1 MTISDRNSPPINTQ
15 INTQR
20 LVTDVLV
27 IGGGTAGTMAGIKAK
42 QTNPDREVL
51 ILEKANIRRSGAIAM
66 GMDGVNTAVIPG
78 NSTPEQYVREV
89 TIANDGI
96 VEQQTVYQ
104 TGKLGFEVIQE
115 LESWGVKFQKNAQ
128 GEYDLKQVHRVG
140 KYVLPMPEGKDLK
153 TILAR
158 QVKRHKV
165 RVTNRVMATR
175 VLVEGGRAI
184 GAVGFDVRSG
194 DFVVIQAKAV
204 ILCTGASGRLGLPAS
219 GYLYG
224 TYENPTNA
232 GDGYSMAY
240 HAGAELSNIECFQI
254 NPLIKDYN
262 GPACAYVAGPFGA
275 HTVNAEGHRFINCD
289 YWSGQMM
296 LEVWKELNSGKGPVQ
311 LKMTHL
317 DPDTIAEIEAIM
329 WSNERPSRERFHAG
343 RGEDYRTHGVEM
355 NISEIGL
362 CSGHSASGV
371 WVNER
376 AETTVAGL
384 YAAGDMASVPHNY
397 MIGAFVFGRIAG
409 IEGMKYSENLEH
421 LEPNPEFLA
430 AEKARIYAPLTRP
443 NGIPH
448 TQVEYKLR
456 RFVNDYL
463 QPPKSTN
470 KMEIGLK
477 VFDRYQETL
486 DLMGAQ
492 DPHELMRCMEVHFI
506 RDCAEMA
513 ARASLFRK
521 ETRWGLYHYR
531 LDYPEKNN
539 DEWFCHVNLKKNLE
553 GEMVLFKRD
562 ISPYIIPVDVQQ
574 EIYDVAVR

>member
-1 MTISDRNSPPINTQ
+1 MNTQ
-15 INTQR
+15 WMK
-20 LVTDVLV
+20 TDVLV
-27 IGGGTAGTMAGIKAK
+27 IGGGTAGTMAAIKAK
-42 QTNPDREVL
+42 QANPEGDVL
-51 ILEKANIRRSGAIAM
+51 VLEKANIRRSGAIAM

-78 NSTPEQYVREV
+78 NSTPEQYVREI

-96 VEQQTVYQ
+96 LNQKAVYQ
-104 TGKLGFEVIQE
+104 TGKLGYETIQE
-115 LESWGVKFQKNAQ
+115 LESWGVKFQKDTHGN
-128 GEYDLKQVHRVG
+128 YDLKQVHRVG

-153 TILAR
+153 QILAR
-158 QVKRHKV
+158 QVKRHKAN
-165 RVTNRVMATR
+165 VTNRVMATR
-175 VLVEGGRAI
+175 VLVREGRAV
-184 GAVGFDVRSG
+184 GAVGFDVRNG
-194 DFVVIQAKAV
+194 DFVIIQAKAV
-204 ILCTGASGRLGLPAS
+204 ILCTGACGRLGLPAS

-240 HAGAELSNIECFQI
+240 HAGAELTNIECFQI
-254 NPLIKDYN
+254 NPLMKDYN
-262 GPACAYVAGPFGA
+262 GPACAYVASPFGA
-275 HTVNAEGHRFINCD
+275 YTANAEGHRFISCD

-317 DPDTIAEIEAIM
+317 DEDTISEIESIL
-329 WSNERPSRERFHAG
+329 WSNERPSRGRFHAA
-343 RGEDYRTHGVEM
+343 RGENYRTHGVEM

-371 WVNER
+371 WVNEK
-376 AETTVAGL
+376 AETTVPGL

-397 MIGAFVFGRIAG
+397 MIGAFVFGRLAG
-409 IEGMKYSENLEH
+409 ENAVDYVRDLEH
-421 LEPNPEFLA
+421 VDPDRDFLE
-430 AEKARIYAPLTRP
+430 AERKRVYAPLEQP

-456 RFVNDYL
+456 RLVNDYL
-463 QPPKSTN
+463 QPPKVDH
-470 KMEIGLK
+470 KMEIGLRK
-477 VFDRYQETL
+477 FVQYNESL
-486 DLMGAQ
+486 NLMGAC

-513 ARASLFRK
+513 ARASLYRR
-521 ETRWGLYHYR
+521 ESRWGLYHYR

-539 DEWFCHVNLKKNLE
+539 EEWLCHVNLKKSE
-553 GEMVLFKRD
+553 SEEMYLFKRPIEPYVIDVD
-562 ISPYIIPVDVQQ
+562 IEK

>member
-1 MTISDRNSPPINTQ
+1 MQTFLAMQSSEIKEQEIIADI
-15 INTQR
+15 
-20 LVTDVLV
+20 V
-27 IGGGTAGTMAGIKAK
+27 IVGGGTAGTMAAIKAK
-42 QTNPDREVL
+42 QANPENKVL

-78 NSTPEQYVREV
+78 NSTPEQYVKEI

-96 VEQQTVYQ
+96 VNQDAVYQ
-104 TGKLGFEVIQE
+104 TGKLGYECIKE
-115 LESWGVKFQKNAQ
+115 LESWGVKFQKDNY
-128 GEYDLKQVHRVG
+128 GNYDLKQVHRVG

-153 TILAR
+153 KILTR

-165 RVTNRVMATR
+165 TITNRIMATR
-175 VLVEGGRAI
+175 VLVRNGRAS
-184 GAVGFDVRSG
+184 GVVGFDVRNG
-194 DFVVIQAKAV
+194 DFVSIQSKAV
-204 ILCTGASGRLGLPAS
+204 ILCTGACGRLGLPAS

-240 HAGAELSNIECFQI
+240 HAGAELTNIECFQI

-262 GPACAYVAGPFGA
+262 GPACAYVASPFGA
-275 HTVNAEGHRFINCD
+275 YTANAEGNRFVNCD

-296 LEVWKELNSGKGPVQ
+296 LEVWKELQSGKGPVN

-317 DPDTIAEIEAIM
+317 DEDTISEIESIL
-329 WSNERPSRERFHAG
+329 WTNERPSRGRFHKG
-343 RGEDYRTHGVEM
+343 RDEDYRTHGVEM

-371 WVNER
+371 WVNGN
-376 AETTVAGL
+376 AETTVPGL

-409 IEGMKYSENLEH
+409 LNATEYIKKCDH
-421 LEPNPEFLA
+421 LRPDREFVE
-430 AEKARIYAPLTRP
+430 AEKERVYEPLNNP
-443 NGIPH
+443 DGIPH
-448 TQVEYKLR
+448 TQMEYKLR

-463 QPPKSTN
+463 QPPKTEN
-470 KMEIGLK
+470 KMSVGLNH
-477 VFDRYQETL
+477 FLQYRDTL
-486 DLMGAQ
+486 NMMGAR

-513 ARASLFRK
+513 ARASLYRK
-521 ETRWGLYHYR
+521 ESRWGLYHYR
-531 LDYPEKNN
+531 LDFPEKSN
-539 DEWFCHVNLKKNLE
+539 DEWFCHVNLKKDDSGHMKAFQRPVE
-553 GEMVLFKRD
+553 
-562 ISPYIIPVDVQQ
+562 PYIVDVDVDR
-574 EIYDVAVR
+574 EVYDVAVR

>member
-1 MTISDRNSPPINTQ
+1 VNIQYLKTDF
-15 INTQR
+15 
-20 LVTDVLV
+20 LVV
-27 IGGGTAGTMAGIKAK
+27 GGGTAGTMAGIKAK
-42 QTNPDREVL
+42 QASPESDVL

-78 NSTPEQYVREV
+78 NSTPEQYVREI

-96 VEQQTVYQ
+96 VNQKAVYE
-104 TGKLGFEVIQE
+104 TGRLGFEVIQE
-115 LESWGVKFQKNAQ
+115 LESWGVKFQKDHEGN
-128 GEYDLKQVHRVG
+128 YDLKQVHRVG

-153 TILAR
+153 KILAR

-165 RVTNRVMATR
+165 NVTNRVMATR
-175 VLVEGGRAI
+175 VMVQNGRVT
-184 GAVGFDVRSG
+184 GAVGFDVRNG

-204 ILCTGASGRLGLPAS
+204 VLCTGACGRLGLPAS

-240 HAGAELSNIECFQI
+240 HAGAELTNIECFQI

-262 GPACAYVAGPFGA
+262 GPACAYVASPFGA
-275 HTVNAEGHRFINCD
+275 YTANAEGHRFISCD

-296 LEVWKELNSGKGPVQ
+296 LEVYKELNSGKGPVH
-311 LKMTHL
+311 LKMYHL
-317 DPDTIAEIEAIM
+317 DDDTINEIETILWA
-329 WSNERPSRERFHAG
+329 NERPSRGRFHEG
-343 RGEDYRTHGVEM
+343 RGENYRTHGVEM

-371 WVNER
+371 WVNEK
-376 AETTVAGL
+376 AETTVPGL

-397 MIGAFVFGRIAG
+397 MIGAFVYGRIAG
-409 IEGMKYSENLEH
+409 ENAMDYVQGLEH
-421 LEPNPEFLA
+421 VEPDAEFLK
-430 AEKARIYAPLTRP
+430 AEQERIYAPLNQP
-443 NGIPH
+443 NGVPH

-456 RFVNDYL
+456 RLVNDYL
-463 QPPKSTN
+463 QPPKSPN
-470 KMEIGLK
+470 KMDIGLQK
-477 VFDRYQETL
+477 FVAYEETL
-486 DLMGAQ
+486 SIMGAS

-513 ARASLFRK
+513 ARASLYRK
-521 ETRWGLYHYR
+521 ESRWGLYHYR

-539 DEWFCHVNLKKNLE
+539 DEWFCHVNLKK
-553 GEMVLFKRD
+553 GETGHMELFKRPVE
-562 ISPYIIPVDVQQ
+562 PYIVDVNL
-574 EIYDVAVR
+574 ENEVYDVAVR

>member
-1 MTISDRNSPPINTQ
+1 MQ
-15 INTQR
+15 
-20 LVTDVLV
+20 TDVLV
-27 IGGGTAGTMAGIKAK
+27 IGGGTAGTMAAIKAK
-42 QTNPDREVL
+42 QANPEADVL
-51 ILEKANIRRSGAIAM
+51 VLEKANIRRSGAIAM

-78 NSTPEQYVREV
+78 NSTPEQYVREI
-89 TIANDGI
+89 TISNDGI
-96 VEQQTVYQ
+96 LNQEAVYQ

-115 LESWGVKFQKNAQ
+115 LESWGVKFQKDHQ
-128 GEYDLKQVHRVG
+128 GDYDLKQVHRVG

-153 TILAR
+153 QILTR
-158 QVKRHKV
+158 QVKRHKA

-175 VLVEGGRAI
+175 VLVHDGRAI

-204 ILCTGASGRLGLPAS
+204 ILCTGACGRLGLPAS

-254 NPLIKDYN
+254 NPLMKDYN
-262 GPACAYVAGPFGA
+262 GPACAYVASPFGA
-275 HTVNAEGHRFINCD
+275 YTANAEGHRFISCD

-296 LEVWKELNSGKGPVQ
+296 LEVWKELNSGKGPIQ

-317 DPDTIAEIEAIM
+317 DEDTISEIESIL
-329 WSNERPSRERFHAG
+329 WSNERPSRGRFHEG
-343 RGEDYRTHGVEM
+343 RGENYRTSGVEM

-371 WVNER
+371 RVNEK
-376 AETTVAGL
+376 AETTVLGL

-397 MIGAFVFGRIAG
+397 MIGAFVFGRLAG
-409 IEGMKYSENLEH
+409 TYAMDYVQGLNHIDPDL
-421 LEPNPEFLA
+421 EFLE
-430 AEKARIYAPLTRP
+430 AEKARIYAPLNRP

-456 RFVNDYL
+456 RLVNDYL
-463 QPPKSTN
+463 QPPKVSN

-477 VFDRYQETL
+477 GFEHYHETL
-486 DLMGAQ
+486 DLMGAR

-513 ARASLFRK
+513 ARASLYRR
-521 ETRWGLYHYR
+521 ESRWGLYHYR
-531 LDYPEKNN
+531 LDYPDKNN
-539 DEWFCHVNLKKNLE
+539 EEWFCHTILQKDDA
-553 GEMVLFKRD
+553 GDMMLFKRPVEPYVVNVD
-562 ISPYIIPVDVQQ
+562 IEREV
-574 EIYDVAVR
+574 YDVAVR

>member
-1 MTISDRNSPPINTQ
+1 MDQLLQ
-15 INTQR
+15 I
-20 LVTDVLV
+20 DVLV

-42 QTNPDREVL
+42 QAHPDGDVL

-78 NSTPEQYVREV
+78 YSTPEQYAREV

-96 VEQQTVYQ
+96 LHQKAVLQ
-104 TGKLGFEVIQE
+104 TGRLGYETIQE
-115 LESWGVKFQKNAQ
+115 LESWGVQFQKDPQ
-128 GEYDLKQVHRVG
+128 GNYDLKQVHRVG
-140 KYVLPMPEGKDLK
+140 KYVLPMPQGKDLK

-175 VLVEGGRAI
+175 VMVWNGRAI

-194 DFVVIQAKAV
+194 DFVVIRAKAV
-204 ILCTGASGRLGLPAS
+204 ILCTGACGRLGLPAS

-232 GDGYSMAY
+232 GDGYAMAY
-240 HAGAELSNIECFQI
+240 HAGAELSNLECFQI

-262 GPACAYVAGPFGA
+262 GPACAYVASPFGA
-275 HTVNAEGHRFINCD
+275 YTTNADGHRFIRCD

-296 LEVWKELNSGKGPVQ
+296 LEVWKELNSGKGPIQ
-311 LKMTHL
+311 LQMSHL
-317 DPDTIAEIEAIM
+317 DEDTIAEIESIL
-329 WSNERPSRERFHAG
+329 WSNERPSRERFHKE
-343 RGEDYRTHGVEM
+343 RGEDYRTHGIEM

-376 AETTVAGL
+376 AETTIAGL

-397 MIGAFVFGRIAG
+397 MIGAFVYGRLAG
-409 IEGMKYSENLEH
+409 EHAVEYLQGQEPLQADDDFLET
-421 LEPNPEFLA
+421 ERQ
-430 AEKARIYAPLTRP
+430 RIYAPLDRP

-456 RFVNDYL
+456 RLVNDYL
-463 QPPKSTN
+463 QPPKSEHR
-470 KMEIGLK
+470 MAIGLQH
-477 VFDRYQETL
+477 FIRYQETL
-486 DLMGAQ
+486 EQMGAQ

-513 ARASLFRK
+513 ARASLYRK
-521 ETRWGLYHYR
+521 ESRWGLYHYR
-531 LDYPEKNN
+531 IDYPEKN
-539 DEWFCHVNLKKNLE
+539 DLEWFCHVNLRKDAD
-553 GEMVLFKRD
+553 GEMVLFKRP
-562 ISPYIIPVDVQQ
+562 IEPYVVDVNLQQ
-574 EIYDVAVR
+574 EVYDVAVR

>member
-1 MTISDRNSPPINTQ
+1 MDINTQ
-15 INTQR
+15 QIK
-20 LVTDVLV
+20 TDVLV

-42 QTNPDREVL
+42 QANPDAEVL

-78 NSTPEQYVREV
+78 HSTPEQYVREV
-89 TIANDGI
+89 TLANDGI
-96 VEQQTVYQ
+96 LNQKAVYQ
-104 TGKLGFEVIQE
+104 TGKLGYEVIQE
-115 LESWGVKFQKNAQ
+115 LESWGVKFQKDAQ
-128 GEYDLKQVHRVG
+128 GNYDLKQVHRVG

-153 TILAR
+153 TILTR

-165 RVTNRVMATR
+165 KVTNRVMATR
-175 VLVEGGRAI
+175 VLVKEGRAI
-184 GAVGFDVRSG
+184 GAVGFDVRNG
-194 DFVVIQAKAV
+194 DYIVIQAKAV
-204 ILCTGASGRLGLPAS
+204 ILCTGACGRLGLPAS

-240 HAGAELSNIECFQI
+240 HAGAELSNIECFQV

-275 HTVNAEGHRFINCD
+275 HTANAEGNRFISCD

-296 LEVWKELNSGKGPVQ
+296 LEIWKELNSGKGPVQ

-317 DPDTIAEIEAIM
+317 DEDTIAEIESILWA
-329 WSNERPSRERFHAG
+329 NERPSRERFHQG
-343 RGEDYRTHGVEM
+343 RNEDYRTHGVEM
-355 NISEIGL
+355 HISEIGL

-371 WVNER
+371 WVNEN
-376 AETTVAGL
+376 AQTTVSGL

-409 IEGMKYSENLEH
+409 THAIEYIEDLDFIEPDTGFLEI
-421 LEPNPEFLA
+421 
-430 AEKARIYAPLTRP
+430 EKARIYAPLTRP
-443 NGIPH
+443 NGVPH

-456 RFVNDYL
+456 RLVNDYL
-463 QPPKSTN
+463 QPPKSG
-470 KMEIGLK
+470 KKIEIGLK
-477 VFDRYQETL
+477 HFIQYEQTL
-486 DLMGAQ
+486 DLMGAR
-492 DPHELMRCMEVHFI
+492 DPHELMRSMEVHFI

-513 ARASLFRK
+513 ARASLYRQ

-531 LDYPEKNN
+531 LDYPEKND
-539 DEWFCHVNLKKNLE
+539 DEWFCHVNLKKDDS
-553 GEMVLFKRD
+553 GQMILFKRPVE
-562 ISPYIIPVDVQQ
+562 PYIVDVDTVK
-574 EIYDVAVR
+574 ELYDVTVR

>member
-1 MTISDRNSPPINTQ
+1 MNTQ
-15 INTQR
+15 VNTQW
-20 LVTDVLV
+20 LKTDVLV
-27 IGGGTAGTMAGIKAK
+27 IGGGTAGTMAAIKAK
-42 QTNPDREVL
+42 QANPDADVL
-51 ILEKANIRRSGAIAM
+51 VLEKANIRRSGAIAM

-78 NSTPEQYVREV
+78 HSTPEQYVREI
-89 TIANDGI
+89 TISNDGI
-96 VEQQTVYQ
+96 LNQKAVYE
-104 TGKLGFEVIQE
+104 TGRLGFSVIQE
-115 LESWGVKFQKNAQ
+115 LESWGVKFQKDAQ
-128 GEYDLKQVHRVG
+128 GNYDLKQVHRVG

-153 TILAR
+153 TILSR
-158 QVKRHKV
+158 QVKRHKA

-175 VLVEGGRAI
+175 VIVKDGRAV
-184 GAVGFDVRSG
+184 GATGLDVRNG

-204 ILCTGASGRLGLPAS
+204 ILCTGACGRLGLPAS

-232 GDGYSMAY
+232 GDGYAMAY

-262 GPACAYVAGPFGA
+262 GPACAYVASPFGA
-275 HTVNAEGHRFINCD
+275 YTANAEGHRFISCD

-317 DPDTIAEIEAIM
+317 DENTIAEIESVLWA
-329 WSNERPSRERFHAG
+329 NERPSRERFHAS
-343 RGEDYRTHGVEM
+343 RGENYRTHGVEM

-376 AETTVAGL
+376 AETSVPGL

-409 IEGMKYSENLEH
+409 ENAIGYVNELEH
-421 LEPNPEFLA
+421 VEPDTDFLE
-430 AEKARIYAPLTRP
+430 AEKARIYAPLSRP
-443 NGIPH
+443 NGVPH

-456 RFVNDYL
+456 RLVNDYL
-463 QPPKSTN
+463 QPPKYGY
-470 KMEIGLK
+470 KMEAGLK
-477 VFDRYQETL
+477 YFTRYHETL
-486 DLMGAQ
+486 DMMGAR

-513 ARASLFRK
+513 ARASLYRR
-521 ETRWGLYHYR
+521 ESRWGLYHYR

-539 DEWFCHVNLKKNLE
+539 EEWFCHVHLKKNTA
-553 GEMVLFKRD
+553 GEMELFKRPIESYIVNVD
-562 ISPYIIPVDVQQ
+562 IDREV
-574 EIYDVAVR
+574 YDVAVR

>member
-1 MTISDRNSPPINTQ
+1 M
-15 INTQR
+15 NTQR
-20 LVTDVLV
+20 LKTDVLV
-27 IGGGTAGTMAGIKAK
+27 IGGGTAGTMAAIKAK
-42 QTNPDREVL
+42 QANPESDVL
-51 ILEKANIRRSGAIAM
+51 VLEKANIRRSGAIAM

-78 NSTPEQYVREV
+78 NSTPEQYVQEI
-89 TIANDGI
+89 TISNDGI
-96 VEQQTVYQ
+96 LNQEAVYQ
-104 TGKLGFEVIQE
+104 TGKLGYEVIQE
-115 LESWGVKFQKNAQ
+115 LESWGVKFLKDHEGN
-128 GEYDLKQVHRVG
+128 YDLKQVHRVG

-153 TILAR
+153 KILTR
-158 QVKRHKV
+158 QVKRHGA

-175 VLVEGGRAI
+175 VIVQDGRAI

-204 ILCTGASGRLGLPAS
+204 ILSTGACGRLGLPAS

-240 HAGAELSNIECFQI
+240 HAGAELTNIECFQI

-275 HTVNAEGHRFINCD
+275 YTANAEGHRFISCD

-317 DPDTIAEIEAIM
+317 DEDTIAEIETIL
-329 WSNERPSRERFHAG
+329 WDNERPSRGRFHEA
-343 RGEDYRTHGVEM
+343 RGENYRTHGVEM

-376 AETTVAGL
+376 AETSVPGL
-384 YAAGDMASVPHNY
+384 YAAGDMAGVPHNY

-409 IEGMKYSENLEH
+409 VHGTEYSQQLDH
-421 LEPNPEFLA
+421 VEPDTEFLE
-430 AEKARIYAPLTRP
+430 AEKARIYHPLSLP

-456 RFVNDYL
+456 RLVNDYL
-463 QPPKSTN
+463 QPPKVSN
-470 KMEIGLK
+470 KMEIALRH
-477 VFDRYQETL
+477 FERYHETL
-486 DLMGAQ
+486 DQMGAQ

-521 ETRWGLYHYR
+521 ESRWGLYHYR
-531 LDYPEKNN
+531 VDYPEKNN
-539 DEWFCHVNLKKNLE
+539 EEWFCHVNLKKDEN
-553 GEMVLFKRD
+553 GEMKLFKRP
-562 ISPYIIPVDVQQ
+562 IEPYIVDVDL
-574 EIYDVAVR
+574 EKEVYDVAVR

>member
-1 MTISDRNSPPINTQ
+1 VSTQ
-15 INTQR
+15 TTQWIK
-20 LVTDVLV
+20 TDILV

-42 QTNPDREVL
+42 QANPEAAVL

-78 NSTPEQYVREV
+78 HSTPEQYTREV

-96 VEQQTVYQ
+96 LNQKAVYQ

-115 LESWGVKFQKNAQ
+115 LESWGVKFQKDPQ
-128 GEYDLKQVHRVG
+128 GNYDLKQVHRVG

-153 TILAR
+153 TILTR
-158 QVKRHKV
+158 QVKRHGVK
-165 RVTNRVMATR
+165 VTNRVMATR
-175 VLVEGGRAI
+175 AIVEQGRAV

-194 DFVVIQAKAV
+194 DFVIIQAKAV
-204 ILCTGASGRLGLPAS
+204 ILCTGACGRLGLPAS

-232 GDGYSMAY
+232 GDGYSIAY

-275 HTVNAEGHRFINCD
+275 YTANAEGHRFISCD

-317 DPDTIAEIEAIM
+317 DEDTISEIESILWA
-329 WSNERPSRERFHAG
+329 NERPSRGRFHQG

-371 WVNER
+371 WVNEN
-376 AETTVAGL
+376 AETTVPGL

-397 MIGAFVFGRIAG
+397 MIGAFVFGRLAG
-409 IEGMKYSENLEH
+409 EHAVQYSRNLE
-421 LEPNPEFLA
+421 LIDPDPAFLA
-430 AEKARIYAPLTRP
+430 AEQERIYAPLNRP

-456 RFVNDYL
+456 RLVNDYL
-463 QPPKSTN
+463 QPPKSDR
-470 KMEIGLK
+470 KMEIGLQQF
-477 VFDRYQETL
+477 VRYQETL
-486 DLMGAQ
+486 DLMGAR

-513 ARASLFRK
+513 ARASLYRR
-521 ETRWGLYHYR
+521 ESRWGLYHYR
-531 LDYPEKNN
+531 LDYPDKNN
-539 DEWFCHVNLKKNLE
+539 DEWFCHVNMKKTAD
-553 GEMVLFKRD
+553 GEMALFKR
-562 ISPYIIPVDVQQ
+562 SVEPYIVEVDV
-574 EIYDVAVR
+574 ERDVYRVAVS

>member
-1 MTISDRNSPPINTQ
+1 MTVQTQ
-15 INTQR
+15 W
-20 LVTDVLV
+20 LKTDVLV
-27 IGGGTAGTMAGIKAK
+27 IGGGTAGTMAAIKAK
-42 QTNPDREVL
+42 QTYPEGEVL

-78 NSTPEQYVREV
+78 HSTPEQYVREV

-96 VEQQTVYQ
+96 VHQQAVYQ
-104 TGKLGFEVIQE
+104 TGRLGYEVIQE
-115 LESWGVKFQKNAQ
+115 LESWGVKFQKDPQ
-128 GEYDLKQVHRVG
+128 GNYDLKQVHRVG

-153 TILAR
+153 KILAR

-165 RVTNRVMATR
+165 QVTNRVMATR
-175 VLVEGGRAI
+175 VMVQDGRAI

-204 ILCTGASGRLGLPAS
+204 ILCTGACGRLGLPAS

-240 HAGAELSNIECFQI
+240 HAGAELTNIECFQI

-262 GPACAYVAGPFGA
+262 GSACAYVASPFGA
-275 HTVNAEGHRFINCD
+275 YTANAEGYRFISCD

-296 LEVWKELNSGKGPVQ
+296 LEVWKELNSGNGPIQ

-317 DPDTIAEIEAIM
+317 DEDTISEIESIL
-329 WSNERPSRERFHAG
+329 WSNERPSRERFHAN

-376 AETTVAGL
+376 AQTTIAGL
-384 YAAGDMASVPHNY
+384 YAAGDLASVPHNY

-409 IEGMKYSENLEH
+409 IDGMTHGRDLDHVAPDREWLE
-421 LEPNPEFLA
+421 
-430 AEKARIYAPLTRP
+430 AEQARIYRPLQQP
-443 NGIPH
+443 DGIPH

-456 RFVNDYL
+456 RLVNDYL
-463 QPPKSTN
+463 QPPKVSH
-470 KMEIGLK
+470 KMDIGLRHF
-477 VFDRYQETL
+477 VRYQEVL
-486 DLMGAQ
+486 DQMGAR

-513 ARASLFRK
+513 ARASLYRK
-521 ETRWGLYHYR
+521 ESRWGLYHYR
-531 LDYPEKNN
+531 VDYPEKNN
-539 DEWFCHVNLKKNLE
+539 EEWFCHVNLKRVE
-553 GEMVLFKRD
+553 SGDMILFKRPVE
-562 ISPYIIPVDVQQ
+562 PYIIPVNLNQ

>member
-1 MTISDRNSPPINTQ
+1 MDINTQ
-15 INTQR
+15 QIK
-20 LVTDVLV
+20 TDVLV

-42 QTNPDREVL
+42 QANPDAEVL

-78 NSTPEQYVREV
+78 HSTPEQYVREI
-89 TIANDGI
+89 TLANDGI
-96 VEQQTVYQ
+96 VNQKAVYQ
-104 TGKLGFEVIQE
+104 TGKLGYEVIQE
-115 LESWGVKFQKNAQ
+115 LESWGVKFQKDAQ
-128 GEYDLKQVHRVG
+128 GNYDLKQVHRVG

-153 TILAR
+153 TILTR

-165 RVTNRVMATR
+165 KVTNRVMATR
-175 VLVEGGRAI
+175 VLVKEGRAI
-184 GAVGFDVRSG
+184 GAVGFDVRNG
-194 DFVVIQAKAV
+194 DYIVIQAKAV
-204 ILCTGASGRLGLPAS
+204 ILCTGACGRLGLPAS

-240 HAGAELSNIECFQI
+240 HAGAELSNIECFQV

-275 HTVNAEGHRFINCD
+275 HTANAEGNRFISCD

-296 LEVWKELNSGKGPVQ
+296 LEIWKELNSGKGPVQ

-317 DPDTIAEIEAIM
+317 DEDTIAEIESILWA
-329 WSNERPSRERFHAG
+329 NERPSRERFHQG
-343 RGEDYRTHGVEM
+343 RNEDYRTHGVEM
-355 NISEIGL
+355 HISEIGL

-371 WVNER
+371 WVNEN
-376 AETTVAGL
+376 AQTTVLGL

-409 IEGMKYSENLEH
+409 SHAIEYIEDLDFIEPETDFLE
-421 LEPNPEFLA
+421 

-443 NGIPH
+443 NGVPH

-456 RFVNDYL
+456 RLVNDYL
-463 QPPKSTN
+463 QPPKSGN
-470 KMEIGLK
+470 KIEIGLK
-477 VFDRYQETL
+477 HFVQYQQTL
-486 DLMGAQ
+486 DIMGAR
-492 DPHELMRCMEVHFI
+492 DPHELMRSLEVHFI

-513 ARASLFRK
+513 ARASLYRQ

-531 LDYPEKNN
+531 LDYPEKND
-539 DEWFCHVNLKKNLE
+539 DEWFCHVNLKKDE
-553 GEMVLFKRD
+553 SEQMILFKRPVD
-562 ISPYIIPVDVQQ
+562 PYIVEVDKIKD
-574 EIYDVAVR
+574 IYDVTVR

>member
-1 MTISDRNSPPINTQ
+1 MNIQHLQTDF
-15 INTQR
+15 
-20 LVTDVLV
+20 LVV
-27 IGGGTAGTMAGIKAK
+27 GGGTAGTMAAIKAK
-42 QTNPDREVL
+42 QASPESDVL

-78 NSTPEQYVREV
+78 NSTPEQYVREI

-96 VEQQTVYQ
+96 VHQKAVYE
-104 TGKLGFEVIQE
+104 TGRLGFEVIQE
-115 LESWGVKFQKNAQ
+115 LESWGVKFQKDHEGN
-128 GEYDLKQVHRVG
+128 YDLKQVHRVG

-153 TILAR
+153 KILAR

-165 RVTNRVMATR
+165 NVTNRVMATR
-175 VLVEGGRAI
+175 VMVQNGRVT
-184 GAVGFDVRSG
+184 GAVGFDVRNG

-204 ILCTGASGRLGLPAS
+204 VLCTGACGRLGLPAS

-240 HAGAELSNIECFQI
+240 HAGAELTNIECFQI

-262 GPACAYVAGPFGA
+262 GPACAYVASPFGA
-275 HTVNAEGHRFINCD
+275 YTANAEGHRFISCD

-296 LEVWKELNSGKGPVQ
+296 LEVYKELNSGKGPVH
-311 LKMTHL
+311 LKMYHL
-317 DPDTIAEIEAIM
+317 DDDTINEIETIL
-329 WSNERPSRERFHAG
+329 WDNERPSRGRFHEG
-343 RGEDYRTHGVEM
+343 RGENYRTHGVEM

-371 WVNER
+371 WVNEK
-376 AETTVAGL
+376 AETTVPGL

-397 MIGAFVFGRIAG
+397 MIGAFVYGRIAG
-409 IEGMKYSENLEH
+409 ENAMDYVQGLDH
-421 LEPNPEFLA
+421 VEPDGEFLK
-430 AEKARIYAPLTRP
+430 AEQERIYRPLHQP
-443 NGIPH
+443 NGVPH

-456 RFVNDYL
+456 RLVNDYL
-463 QPPKSTN
+463 QPPKSPN
-470 KMEIGLK
+470 KMDIGLQK
-477 VFDRYQETL
+477 FVAYEETL
-486 DLMGAQ
+486 NIMGAS

-513 ARASLFRK
+513 ARASLYRK
-521 ETRWGLYHYR
+521 ESRWGLYHYR

-539 DEWFCHVNLKKNLE
+539 DEWFCHVNLKK
-553 GEMVLFKRD
+553 GESGPMELFKRPVE
-562 ISPYIIPVDVQQ
+562 PYIVDVNL
-574 EIYDVAVR
+574 ENEVYDVAVR

>member
-1 MTISDRNSPPINTQ
+1 MIVQTEWLTQ
-15 INTQR
+15 W
-20 LVTDVLV
+20 LKTDVLV
-27 IGGGTAGTMAGIKAK
+27 IGGGTAGTMAAIKAK
-42 QTNPDREVL
+42 QTYPEGEVL

-78 NSTPEQYVREV
+78 HSTPEQYVREV

-96 VEQQTVYQ
+96 VHQQAVYQ
-104 TGKLGFEVIQE
+104 TGTLGYEVIQE
-115 LESWGVKFQKNAQ
+115 LESWGVKFQKDPQ
-128 GEYDLKQVHRVG
+128 GNYDLKQVHRVG

-153 TILAR
+153 KILAR
-158 QVKRHKV
+158 QVKRHQIK
-165 RVTNRVMATR
+165 VTNRVMATR
-175 VLVEGGRAI
+175 VMVQDGRAI

-204 ILCTGASGRLGLPAS
+204 ILCTGACGRLGLPAS

-240 HAGAELSNIECFQI
+240 HAGAELTNIECFQI

-262 GPACAYVAGPFGA
+262 GPACAYVASPFGA
-275 HTVNAEGHRFINCD
+275 YTANAEGYRFISCD

-296 LEVWKELNSGKGPVQ
+296 LEVWKELNSGNGPIQ

-317 DPDTIAEIEAIM
+317 DEDTISEIESIL
-329 WSNERPSRERFHAG
+329 WSNERPSRERFHAN
-343 RGEDYRTHGVEM
+343 RGENYRTHGVEM

-376 AETTVAGL
+376 AQTTIAGL
-384 YAAGDMASVPHNY
+384 YAAGDLASVPHNY

-409 IEGMKYSENLEH
+409 IDGMNTGRELNHVAPDRDWLE
-421 LEPNPEFLA
+421 
-430 AEKARIYAPLTRP
+430 AEQARIYRPLQQP
-443 NGIPH
+443 DGIPH

-456 RFVNDYL
+456 RLVNDYL
-463 QPPKSTN
+463 QPPKVSH
-470 KMEIGLK
+470 KMEIGLRHF
-477 VFDRYQETL
+477 VRYGEVL
-486 DLMGAQ
+486 DQMGAR

-513 ARASLFRK
+513 ARASLYRK
-521 ETRWGLYHYR
+521 ESRWGLYHYR
-531 LDYPEKNN
+531 VDYPEKNN
-539 DEWFCHVNLKKNLE
+539 EEWFCHVNLKRTE
-553 GEMVLFKRD
+553 SGEMFLFKRPVE
-562 ISPYIIPVDVQQ
+562 PYIIPVNLNQ

>member
-1 MTISDRNSPPINTQ
+1 MDINTQ
-15 INTQR
+15 QIK
-20 LVTDVLV
+20 TDVLV

-42 QTNPDREVL
+42 QANPDAEVL

-78 NSTPEQYVREV
+78 HSTPEQYVREI
-89 TIANDGI
+89 TLANDGI
-96 VEQQTVYQ
+96 VNQKAVYQ
-104 TGKLGFEVIQE
+104 TGKLGYEVIQE
-115 LESWGVKFQKNAQ
+115 LESWGVKFQKDAQ
-128 GEYDLKQVHRVG
+128 GNYDLKQVHRVG

-153 TILAR
+153 TILTR

-165 RVTNRVMATR
+165 KVTNRVMATR
-175 VLVEGGRAI
+175 ILVKEGRAI
-184 GAVGFDVRSG
+184 GAVGFDVRNG
-194 DFVVIQAKAV
+194 DYIVIQAKAV
-204 ILCTGASGRLGLPAS
+204 ILCTGACGRLGLPAS

-275 HTVNAEGHRFINCD
+275 HTANAEGNRFISCD

-296 LEVWKELNSGKGPVQ
+296 LEIWKELNSGKGPVQ

-317 DPDTIAEIEAIM
+317 DEDTIAEIESILWA
-329 WSNERPSRERFHAG
+329 NERPSRERFHQG
-343 RGEDYRTHGVEM
+343 RNEDYRTHGVEM
-355 NISEIGL
+355 HISEIGL

-371 WVNER
+371 WVNEN
-376 AETTVAGL
+376 AQTTIPGL

-409 IEGMKYSENLEH
+409 NDAIEYIQDIDF
-421 LEPNPEFLA
+421 LEPDTNFLE

-443 NGIPH
+443 NGVPH

-456 RFVNDYL
+456 RLVNDYL
-463 QPPKSTN
+463 QPPKSGN
-470 KMEIGLK
+470 KIEIGLK
-477 VFDRYQETL
+477 HFVQYQETL
-486 DLMGAQ
+486 DLMGAR
-492 DPHELMRCMEVHFI
+492 DPHELMRSLEVHFI

-513 ARASLFRK
+513 ARASLYRQ

-531 LDYPEKNN
+531 LDYPEKN
-539 DEWFCHVNLKKNLE
+539 DEEWFCHVNLKKDEL
-553 GEMVLFKRD
+553 GQMVLFKR
-562 ISPYIIPVDVQQ
+562 PVDSYIVEVDKIK
-574 EIYDVAVR
+574 EIYDVTVR